1 MKPALFLIVLSIAC
15 TTQRAPEPRK
25 EAPVPPV
32 SPPPMQGIALPP
44 TTPPAQYLAVFL
56 HGIGDNANGFA
67 SIARA
72 LKPALPRAELLVPDG
87 FDPFEGGGDGRQW
100 FSRHGLDDD
109 NRPGRV
115 KQAGERVSAWLDAQL
130 DARKLAHDRVVL
142 IGFSQGA
149 IVSLWL
155 ATHRRPAPL
164 AVAALSGRYADD
176 TPVAAGPSSPVL
188 LIHGARDAVIP
199 VAFATS
205 SAKELEARGVQVMV
219 RIHTD
224 LAHGVDDTA
233 LRETRDFLT
242 PLLPK

>member
-1 MKPALFLIVLSIAC
+1 MKRLAAALLIAC

-25 EAPVPPV
+25 ETPVPTF
-32 SPPPMQGIALPP
+32 QGVALPA
-44 TTPPAQYLAVFL
+44 TTPPAKYLAVFL
-56 HGIGDNANGFA
+56 HGIGDNAKGFA
-67 SIARA
+67 PIARA
-72 LKPALPRAELLVPDG
+72 LNSAMPTAELLVPDG
-87 FDPFEGGGDGRQW
+87 FDPFESGGEGRQW

-115 KQAGERVSAWLDAQL
+115 RQAGERVSTWLDAQL

-142 IGFSQGA
+142 VGFSQGA

-155 ATHRRPAPL
+155 ATHRRPAPI

-176 TPVAAGPSSPVL
+176 AQPAGGASSPVL
-188 LIHGARDAVIP
+188 VVHGARDPVIP

-205 SAKELEARGVQVMV
+205 SAKELEARGVQVML
-219 RIHTD
+219 RIHDD
-224 LAHGVDDTA
+224 LAHSIDESV

-242 PLLPK
+242 PLLPR

>member
-1 MKPALFLIVLSIAC
+1 MPSV
-15 TTQRAPEPRK
+15 T
-25 EAPVPPV
+25 V
-32 SPPPMQGIALPP
+32 QGITLPAM
-44 TTPPAQYLAVFL
+44 TPPAQFLAVFL
-56 HGIGDNANGFA
+56 HGIGDNAIGFA

-87 FDPFEGGGDGRQW
+87 FDPFDGGGDGRQW
-100 FSRHGLDDD
+100 FSRHDLDDD

-176 TPVAAGPSSPVL
+176 ASIAPGSSSPVL
-188 LIHGARDAVIP
+188 IVHGARDPVIP
-199 VAFATS
+199 VSFATS
-205 SAKELEARGVQVMV
+205 SAKDLEARGVQVMV
-219 RIHTD
+219 RIHPD
-224 LAHGVDDTA
+224 LAHGVDDLA

-242 PLLPK
+242 PFVPK

>member
-1 MKPALFLIVLSIAC
+1 MPSFTSEKGASEKN
-15 TTQRAPEPRK
+15 T
-25 EAPVPPV
+25 
-32 SPPPMQGIALPP
+32 MQGVSIPA
-44 TTPPAQYLAVFL
+44 TTEPAEYLAVFL
-56 HGIGDNANGFA
+56 HGIGDSAKGFA

-87 FDPFEGGGDGRQW
+87 FDAFEGGGSGRQW

-130 DARKLAHDRVVL
+130 DARRLGRDRVVL

-176 TPVAAGPSSPVL
+176 TAVAPGASSPVL
-188 LIHGARDAVIP
+188 LVHGARDAVIP

-205 SAKELEARGVQVMV
+205 SAKALEARGVQVMV
-219 RIHTD
+219 RIHDD
-224 LAHGVDDTA
+224 LGHGVDDLV

-242 PLLPK
+242 PLVPK